1 MAIDY
6 QKIRQDQ
13 KNFVNN
19 LILAKV
25 FILLLA

>member
-1 MAIDY
+1 MAIEY

>member
-25 FILLLA
+25 FILLLT